1 MEPKRNQGIPKT
13 ERQAAGCVTATLTSV
28 CTRPRRPSRRRRRA
42 VARGRLVGKSEMHTQ
57 TPQAGPPTCHG
68 PGSLQAS
75 KGICAPIGQKVTP
88 EIWVDQAQLS
98 QSKRPTPAR
107 LLNRNCRNRVVQ
119 SLIRPSRTPAG
130 FPTAHL
136 CVRLRPQ
143 LLPGVCVVCHLW
155 ELYPEI

>member
-75 KGICAPIGQKVTP
+75 KGICAHIGQARGHPRNLGRSGTAEPEQEANTGQVTEQVLSKQGCAIP
-88 EIWVDQAQLS
+88 DQAFQDTCRISYSSPLCQTATPICCLVSVLS
-98 QSKRPTPAR
+98 VTSG
-107 LLNRNCRNRVVQ
+107 N
-119 SLIRPSRTPAG
+119 
-130 FPTAHL
+130 
-136 CVRLRPQ
+136 
-143 LLPGVCVVCHLW
+143 
-155 ELYPEI
+155 